1 MRTRA
6 STTAGALKRMSA
18 ALSSKA
24 VWPSSVARAAD
35 PELAALELQRYELL
49 WARRAPDD
57 WTEHELCLCARA
69 AAVEALIQREVVQLQ
84 VEGALDTD
92 KNGLARM
99 NPRVS
104 ALGSLQST
112 SSILLR
118 SIGFAQPAVDR
129 RQLAQAAKANDS
141 ALRAIKRA
149 QHDDLLA

>member
-1 MRTRA
+1 MA
-6 STTAGALKRMSA
+6 A
-18 ALSSKA
+18 ALSAKP
-24 VWPSSVARAAD
+24 VWPASVARAAD
-35 PELAALELQRYELL
+35 KDLFDLEWDRYQLL

-57 WTEHELCLCARA
+57 WSEHELTLCARA
-69 AAVEALIQREVVQLQ
+69 AAIEAMIQREVVQLQ
-84 VEGALDTD
+84 VEGGLDTD

-104 ALGSLQST
+104 TLGALQST

-129 RQLAQAAKANDS
+129 RQLAQSAKANDS
-141 ALRAIKRA
+141 ALRAIRRA